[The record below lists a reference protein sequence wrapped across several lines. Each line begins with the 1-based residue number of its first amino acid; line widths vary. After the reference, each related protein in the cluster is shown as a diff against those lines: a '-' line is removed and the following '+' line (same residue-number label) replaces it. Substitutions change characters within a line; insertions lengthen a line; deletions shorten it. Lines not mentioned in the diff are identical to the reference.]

1 MSSTNT
7 QILIATHNPS
17 KKKELQHIFAA
28 LLPTTITFVTLADI
42 GIHDDIEETGS
53 TFEANAILKARHYA
67 QVSKL
72 PTIADDGGICIDALG
87 GEPGVHS
94 KRWMGREAS
103 DRELIDYCLMKMKH
117 VPNHQ
122 RTAAFRVVLAF
133 CDPQQQDVDG
143 QLMTYLATGQ
153 TTGHIAQKAHTKVLP
168 GFPYRA
174 LLIVDPYN
182 KYYDELTAAEHAQVN
197 HRVDAASH
205 LADDILAWYNK
216 HQ

>member
-1 MSSTNT
+1 MKL
-7 QILIATHNPS
+7 LIATHNPS
-17 KKKELQHIFAA
+17 KKNELQQIFSSV
-28 LLPTTITFVTLADI
+28 LPSDIELVTLADV
-42 GIHDDIEETGS
+42 GITEDVEETGA
-53 TFEANAILKARHYA
+53 TFEENASLKATHYA
-67 QVSKL
+67 KL
-72 PTIADDGGICIDALG
+72 SGLATLADDGGICVDALG

-103 DRELIDYCLMKMKH
+103 DQELIDYCLMKMH
-117 VPNHQ
+117 DVPEDK

-133 CDPQQQDVDG
+133 CDPAELDTEDNLVVH
-143 QLMTYLATGQ
+143 MATGK
-153 TTGHIAQKAHTKVLP
+153 TTGHIAQKAHDTVLP

-174 LLIVDPYN
+174 LLIVDPFN
-182 KYYDELTAAEHAQVN
+182 KYYDELTPPEHAQVN

>member
-1 MSSTNT
+1 MKL
-7 QILIATHNPS
+7 LIATHNPS
-17 KKKELQHIFAA
+17 KKKELQHIFASV
-28 LLPTTITFVTLADI
+28 LPADIELVTLTDV
-42 GIHDDIEETGS
+42 GITDDVEETGA
-53 TFEANAILKARHYA
+53 TFEENASLKARHYA
-67 QVSKL
+67 QLSNL

-103 DRELIDYCLMKMKH
+103 DQELIDYCLLKMNG
-117 VPNHQ
+117 VAENE
-122 RTAAFRVVLAF
+122 RTAAFQVVLAF
-133 CDPQQQDVDG
+133 CDPGERDTNNNLVVH
-143 QLMTYLATGQ
+143 LATGK
-153 TTGHIAQKAHTKVLP
+153 TTGHIAQKAHTTVLP

-174 LLIVDPYN
+174 LLIVDPFH
-182 KYYDELTAAEHAQVN
+182 KYYDELTPAEHAQVN